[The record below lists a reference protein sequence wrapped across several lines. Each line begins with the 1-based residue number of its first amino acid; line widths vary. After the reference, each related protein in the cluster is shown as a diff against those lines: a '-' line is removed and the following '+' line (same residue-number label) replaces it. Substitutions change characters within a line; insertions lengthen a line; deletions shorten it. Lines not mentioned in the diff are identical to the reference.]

1 MINYLY
7 KIGDL
12 VWIPKKKVSGVILS
26 WEVINDDLMIFQIQY
41 EKNKK
46 TFMKY
51 FPEYE
56 IEYKGCEK

>member
-1 MINYLY
+1 MINYMY

-12 VWIPKKKVSGVILS
+12 VWIPKKKVCGVILS
-26 WEVINDDLMIFQIQY
+26 WEVSDDDWVILQIQY
-41 EKNKK
+41 EKNNK

-56 IEYKGCEK
+56 IEHKRCEK

>member
-1 MINYLY
+1 MGTMY

-12 VWIPKKKVSGVILS
+12 VWMPKKKICGVILS
-26 WEVINDDLMIFQIQY
+26 WEVSDDDLMIFQIQY
-41 EKNKK
+41 EKNNK

-56 IEYKGCEK
+56 IEYKRCEK